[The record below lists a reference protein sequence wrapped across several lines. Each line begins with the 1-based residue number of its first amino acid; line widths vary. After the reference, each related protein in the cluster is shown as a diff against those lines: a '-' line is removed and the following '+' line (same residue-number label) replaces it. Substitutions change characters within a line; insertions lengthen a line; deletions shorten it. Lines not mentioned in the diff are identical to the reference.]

1 MCVRLRHRDLLTPI
15 PAWTA
20 RIACMSRLLAAIEL
34 STANPTGSKNRRA
47 SKANE
52 VLCAHSIAAQ
62 LELSHKSLSSSQ
74 LNSEQASEQSDKS
87 LVPVRRDVLC
97 KGIRC
102 LCARIGL
109 SVFCFIINENLV
121 KCKHKQRLYYLR
133 ECCSW
138 IKVCVA
144 TRTSNFCHHAQKLLT
159 EVER

>member
-1 MCVRLRHRDLLTPI
+1 MYVRLRHRDLLTPI

-52 VLCAHSIAAQ
+52 VLCALSIAAE

-109 SVFCFIINENLV
+109 SVLF
-121 KCKHKQRLYYLR
+121 YY
-133 ECCSW
+133 
-138 IKVCVA
+138 
-144 TRTSNFCHHAQKLLT
+144 
-159 EVER
+159 

>member
-1 MCVRLRHRDLLTPI
+1 MYVRLRHRDLLTPI

-87 LVPVRRDVLC
+87 LVP
-97 KGIRC
+97 GIRC

-144 TRTSNFCHHAQKLLT
+144 TRTSNFCHRAQKLLT